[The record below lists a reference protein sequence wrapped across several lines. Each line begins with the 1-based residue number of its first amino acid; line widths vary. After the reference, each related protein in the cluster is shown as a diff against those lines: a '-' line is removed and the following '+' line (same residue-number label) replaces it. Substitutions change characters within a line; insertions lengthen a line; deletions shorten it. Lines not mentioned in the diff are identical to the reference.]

1 MYFDGNYCEGFKEAS
16 KERIYVIDY
25 ARADVTGDGEA
36 DEIFL
41 VGNKPSGTDSPY
53 FDNIELMIQDGVTK
67 KYIKIKF
74 KENSGYNPT
83 LFLGDFTGNKVLDIL
98 VSIDSGGSGAIGFY
112 YIYSVLNNK
121 PKQLFD
127 FEEFNEKYKYSVNY
141 KDNFRVEIISKNL
154 KEKYLLDIST
164 RGKQYLDEIYYK
176 NGKLKKPIE
185 GFVNP
190 ISGLY
195 PIDIQRD
202 GVYGLL
208 ILQKIA
214 GQYNADSL
222 GFVETFM
229 EWDKNKFV
237 PMTQMVS
244 IYGSDM
250 SKYK

>member
-127 FEEFNEKYKYSVNY
+127 KGM
-141 KDNFRVEIISKNL
+141 R
-154 KEKYLLDIST
+154 
-164 RGKQYLDEIYYK
+164 Q
-176 NGKLKKPIE
+176 
-185 GFVNP
+185 
-190 ISGLY
+190 
-195 PIDIQRD
+195 IDRR
-202 GVYGLL
+202 
-208 ILQKIA
+208 IA
-214 GQYNADSL
+214 GQAVVH
-222 GFVETFM
+222 F
-229 EWDKNKFV
+229 
-237 PMTQMVS
+237 
-244 IYGSDM
+244 
-250 SKYK
+250 